1 MFLYHH
7 DFIIIKLIRN
17 SNDNFEMER
26 FILGVLLWWILDFAK
41 DSIFINAALS
51 LQIVS
56 KPGARS
62 HVRLLREWWRL
73 DSACRIH
80 HLYLWICLYKID
92 IRYMQG
98 SRLPFNLMNL
108 HYCGSRKLKNRSCHL
123 EIIINKYLIKIDDS
137 VWSKINKSKFISN
150 GIIKQD

>member
-17 SNDNFEMER
+17 FNDNFEMER

-51 LQIVS
+51 LQLVS

-62 HVRLLREWWRL
+62 HVRLLRGWWRL
-73 DSACRIH
+73 DSACRMH
-80 HLYLWICLYKID
+80 HLYLWISLYTKYVD
-92 IRYMQG
+92 TRYMQAAI
-98 SRLPFNLMNL
+98 PFNKPPLL
-108 HYCGSRKLKNRSCHL
+108 WSRKLKNRSCHL

-137 VWSKINKSKFISN
+137 VWSRINKSKFISN
-150 GIIKQD
+150 RIIKQD